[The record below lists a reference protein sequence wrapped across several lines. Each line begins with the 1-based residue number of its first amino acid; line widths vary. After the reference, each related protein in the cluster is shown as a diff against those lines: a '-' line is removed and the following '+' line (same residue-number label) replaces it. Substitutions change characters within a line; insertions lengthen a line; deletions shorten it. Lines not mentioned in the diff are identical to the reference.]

1 MKARQFS
8 CQSLLQ
14 AARPGYFCANERKGR
29 QPKRSGGNP
38 EKRRGRDAGQR
49 NDGTLGYTTRGSLGE
64 HAAMAEEKPKF
75 NWRAPP
81 DWMWRA
87 LAGYVRSMPV
97 QDFQFKALGG
107 GWRSTE
113 TVAKR

>member
-1 MKARQFS
+1 
-8 CQSLLQ
+8 
-14 AARPGYFCANERKGR
+14 
-29 QPKRSGGNP
+29 
-38 EKRRGRDAGQR
+38 
-49 NDGTLGYTTRGSLGE
+49 
-64 HAAMAEEKPKF
+64 MAEEKPKF